1 MRKSDS
7 QSLSLTVLF
16 LALNISS
23 GNTSGLLGF
32 WDGDQEKEYLLP
44 NGTFLETNSSQTRI
58 HYEFGQLCKLKYRTD
73 QLFCVSIRYR
83 NTIFHQSAPRVFSL
97 SYFLDIN
104 INIFLKICE

>member
-58 HYEFGQLCKLKYRTD
+58 HYEFGQPCKLKYRTD
-73 QLFCVSIRYR
+73 HFS
-83 NTIFHQSAPRVFSL
+83 VFL
-97 SYFLDIN
+97 SDIETRFFTNQHRGYFL
-104 INIFLKICE
+104 